1 MECREFRRLALE
13 LLEQCYHQDD
23 DKTLQLLTY
32 ELQNWGR
39 QTCLSLAVIANN
51 KVGSYFAL
59 MHMCRNSWRI
69 RVVKYYWRICGT
81 VVCVFDEIVI

>member
-1 MECREFRRLALE
+1 MNGCREFRRLALE

-51 KVGSYFAL
+51 KVGSAVV
-59 MHMCRNSWRI
+59 
-69 RVVKYYWRICGT
+69 RVHICGLT
-81 VVCVFDEIVI
+81 CAGVLGASVMLNTPG